1 MILLIEKFR
10 MGENDWVTP
19 KMAVKKRRASVAP
32 VLKQRKLSVPDRIT
46 QETGSDSSAKKSAA
60 EKFNPFLKLK
70 KIEEPSSPQDSI
82 GIGSN
87 NDSSNDSNKDSQSQV
102 RHSKISFFH
111 LNFVGE
117 I

>member
-46 QETGSDSSAKKSAA
+46 QETGSDSSAKKSAV
-60 EKFNPFLKLK
+60 EKFNPFLK

-102 RHSKISFFH
+102 RHSKISFFP
-111 LNFVGE
+111 LNFIGE

>member
-1 MILLIEKFR
+1 

-19 KMAVKKRRASVAP
+19 KMAVKKRRTSVAP
-32 VLKQRKLSVPDRIT
+32 VLKQRKLSVPDRIAPDS
-46 QETGSDSSAKKSAA
+46 GSDLSKRSAV

-70 KIEEPSSPQDSI
+70 KIEAPASPQDSI

-102 RHSKISFFH
+102 IIWFMFIFVDSFCVDTFSTS
-111 LNFVGE
+111 NM
-117 I
+117 

>member
-1 MILLIEKFR
+1 

-46 QETGSDSSAKKSAA
+46 QETGSDSSTKKSAS

-111 LNFVGE
+111 LNFIGE